1 MPTACHW
8 PFFGDQTQWL
18 LSQAWVAK
26 RLSMHTNRRVRSRA
40 LIWKV
45 ACLNEK
51 GELYLKRGKL
61 NADDGLEITVDG
73 YEEGTVFRLRG
84 RVTIDSS
91 PALRER
97 LLAMLRGQPPT
108 AVIFDLSEVPYIDSS
123 GIATLIEGLKIARN
137 RQTAF
142 CLQGLQG
149 RLLHLFEVTGVLALF
164 KANGCIVRPVEKVS

>member
-1 MPTACHW
+1 
-8 PFFGDQTQWL
+8 
-18 LSQAWVAK
+18 
-26 RLSMHTNRRVRSRA
+26 MHRNQQGKSSA
-40 LIWKV
+40 LVWKA

-61 NADDGLEITVDG
+61 NADDGLEITVDSD
-73 YEEGTVFRLRG
+73 EAGTVFRLRG

-91 PALRER
+91 PALRDR
-97 LLAMLRGQPPT
+97 LLAMLRGQAPT

-149 RLLHLFEVTGVLALF
+149 RLLHLFEVTGVLTLF

>member
-1 MPTACHW
+1 
-8 PFFGDQTQWL
+8 
-18 LSQAWVAK
+18 
-26 RLSMHTNRRVRSRA
+26 MHRNQQGKSSA
-40 LIWKV
+40 LVWKA

-61 NADDGLEITVDG
+61 NADDGLEITVDSD
-73 YEEGTVFRLRG
+73 EAGTVFRLRG

-91 PALRER
+91 PALRDR
-97 LLAMLRGQPPT
+97 LLAMLRGQAPT
-108 AVIFDLSEVPYIDSS
+108 AVIFDLSEVPYIDTS

-137 RQTAF
+137 RQIAF

-164 KANGCIVRPVEKVS
+164 KASGCIVRPVEKVS

>member
-1 MPTACHW
+1 
-8 PFFGDQTQWL
+8 
-18 LSQAWVAK
+18 
-26 RLSMHTNRRVRSRA
+26 MHRNQQGKSSA
-40 LIWKV
+40 LVWKV
-45 ACLNEK
+45 ACLTKK

-61 NADDGLEITVDG
+61 NAADGLEITVDDAA
-73 YEEGTVFRLRG
+73 EGTVLRLRG

-91 PALRER
+91 PALRDR
-97 LLAMLRGQPPT
+97 LLAMLRGQAPT

-137 RQTAF
+137 RRTAF

-164 KANGCIVRPVEKVS
+164 EANGCIVRPVEKS

>member
-1 MPTACHW
+1 
-8 PFFGDQTQWL
+8 
-18 LSQAWVAK
+18 
-26 RLSMHTNRRVRSRA
+26 MHRNQQGKSSA
-40 LIWKV
+40 LVWKA

-61 NADDGLEITVDG
+61 NADDGLEITVDSD
-73 YEEGTVFRLRG
+73 EAGTVFRLRG

-91 PALRER
+91 PALRDR
-97 LLAMLRGQPPT
+97 LLAMLRGQAPT
-108 AVIFDLSEVPYIDSS
+108 ALIFDLSEVPYIDSS

-149 RLLHLFEVTGVLALF
+149 RLLHLFEVTGVLTLF
-164 KANGCIVRPVEKVS
+164 KANGCIVRQVEKVS

>member
-1 MPTACHW
+1 
-8 PFFGDQTQWL
+8 
-18 LSQAWVAK
+18 
-26 RLSMHTNRRVRSRA
+26 MHRNQQGKSSA
-40 LIWKV
+40 LVWKA

-61 NADDGLEITVDG
+61 NADDGLEITVDSD
-73 YEEGTVFRLRG
+73 EAGTVFRLRG

-91 PALRER
+91 PALRDR
-97 LLAMLRGQPPT
+97 LLAMLRGQAPT

-149 RLLHLFEVTGVLALF
+149 RLLHLFEVTGVLTLF
-164 KANGCIVRPVEKVS
+164 KANGCIVRQVEKVS

>member
-1 MPTACHW
+1 
-8 PFFGDQTQWL
+8 
-18 LSQAWVAK
+18 
-26 RLSMHTNRRVRSRA
+26 
-40 LIWKV
+40 
-45 ACLNEK
+45 
-51 GELYLKRGKL
+51 LKRGKL